1 ILSQHLLSKIDRQL
15 LFPSLI
21 SFNEKTEEKPENKS
35 EEPIA
40 SRTRMK
46 MRLQNLKG
54 KSSSSMKALL
64 LITLISLMYNQT
76 VAMNNCK
83 EIPLHIPEQWNW
95 EEVMTQNITLHKVDV
110 YTHVLIW
117 MTNNEIQ
124 YSYGWLRVKCQV
136 TTNFLSD
143 GKRLVSNLDP
153 MNNCM
158 TQKEICITP
167 ISIVLWNNSDIIN
180 RCLYRKIGRFD
191 AIKYENHLIIDE
203 LQSSFIID
211 GENKTFAATNCGLT
225 NPYRMKGDIILDIDT
240 KNSENWLSISNPT
253 LAARLLLQRND
264 VMTKKVSGKLLI
276 APCKTTGITIQN
288 IEFKANLI
296 NNTAS
301 TKGRTEPLWQE
312 IYGQGEEIVAQLE
325 NDFDEVAKSIQ
336 EEIESVKTH
345 WRLIVICVSI
355 IVIAIV
361 LIILKWK
368 FELKAPITAI
378 LNSRQVLRVCRK
390 KDYDAVLEG
399 DKPCQAVK
407 TYWYFIRY
415 TIYHSAFHQ
424 HFILN

>member
-1 ILSQHLLSKIDRQL
+1 
-15 LFPSLI
+15 
-21 SFNEKTEEKPENKS
+21 
-35 EEPIA
+35 
-40 SRTRMK
+40 
-46 MRLQNLKG
+46 
-54 KSSSSMKALL
+54 
-64 LITLISLMYNQT
+64 
-76 VAMNNCK
+76 
-83 EIPLHIPEQWNW
+83 
-95 EEVMTQNITLHKVDV
+95 
-110 YTHVLIW
+110 
-117 MTNNEIQ
+117 
-124 YSYGWLRVKCQV
+124 
-136 TTNFLSD
+136 
-143 GKRLVSNLDP
+143 

-191 AIKYENHLIIDE
+191 AIRYENHLIIDE

-264 VMTKKVSGKLLI
+264 VMTKKLKGL
-276 APCKTTGITIQN
+276 TQN
-288 IEFKANLI
+288 WNSSLVIKS
-296 NNTAS
+296 TAS

-368 FELKAPITAI
+368 FELKAPMLFSLSTAI

-399 DKPCQAVK
+399 DKPCQALVL
-407 TYWYFIRY
+407 
-415 TIYHSAFHQ
+415 S
-424 HFILN
+424 NV